1 MNMRAAIRA
10 LRGLGS
16 ALLDFVYPP
25 HCSLC
30 KAPLQED
37 ERVVCEGCWSK
48 IQVISG
54 SHCAT
59 CGCPLDEPAPTCT
72 NCESETLHFDRARIL
87 SPFDETIQS
96 LIHQLKYRGKRSI
109 GHRLGTMLGA
119 LIASDGDSDGAD
131 VIVPIPLHPS
141 RKKERG
147 YNQSAL
153 VASAMGDRLGI
164 EVSTD
169 LIVRTRRTATQT
181 KLNAE
186 ERARNVAGAFEVVHP
201 EPVRGKEVLLVDDV
215 LTTGATVNACAQVLL
230 EAGAKRVCLAAL
242 AHPFFEAR

>member
-1 MNMRAAIRA
+1 MNTTTVIRA

-54 SHCAT
+54 PHCAT

-72 NCESETLHFDRARIL
+72 NCESETLLFDRARIL

-96 LIHQLKYRGKRSI
+96 LIHLLKYKGKRSI
-109 GHRLGTMLGA
+109 GHRLGAMLGE

-131 VIVPIPLHPS
+131 VIVPVPLHPS

-153 VASAMGDRLGI
+153 VASAIGDRLG
-164 EVSTD
+164 VGTNTD
-169 LIVRTRRTATQT
+169 LLVRTRRTATQT

-186 ERARNVAGAFEVVHP
+186 ERVKNVTGAFEVVHP
-201 EPVRGKEVLLVDDV
+201 EPVRGKGVLLVDDV
-215 LTTGATVNACAQVLL
+215 LTTGATVNACAQALL
-230 EAGAKRVCLAAL
+230 EAGAKRVRLAAL
-242 AHPFFEAR
+242 AHPFSEAG